1 MKKRQRE
8 MRENKQVIELK
19 RYKLCNCKEW
29 REILSIESGCVCER
43 ERGRETGRQ
52 TDRARERERE

>member
-29 REILSIESGCVCER
+29 REILSIEIGCVREREGERQADRQTEPER
-43 ERGRETGRQ
+43 ERVI
-52 TDRARERERE
+52 